1 MHQNGKILLYFDK
14 PIVNS
19 LLSDDIDEVAINWGI
34 SHEAA
39 LIKCFEVL
47 TNSLGTHNTGGST
60 YFDLL
65 MCDCFQK
72 RMTGPGITFGTHGS
86 NVKLPMLVFKGDW
99 ALHEP
104 TGRRLP
110 ITSKMLNR
118 FGQMFSEEFEV
129 EYLGF
134 EKIGPISA
142 QIEQESLI
150 SSMDMIYLL
159 NNKPHVFDGKVFL
172 PIVAEPS
179 PSLIVAN
186 N

>member
-1 MHQNGKILLYFDK
+1 MAKINIYFDSPK
-14 PIVNS
+14 VNS

-104 TGRRLP
+104 TGRRLT
-110 ITSKMLNR
+110 ITNQMLDR
-118 FGQMFSEEFEV
+118 FGEMFSEEFEV

-134 EKIGPISA
+134 KRIGSSSNLA
-142 QIEQESLI
+142 NQESFI
-150 SSMDMIYLL
+150 SPTDTVYIIGDR
-159 NNKPHVFDGKVFL
+159 PHYYDGKRFL
-172 PIVAEPS
+172 PIVSDPNL
-179 PSLIVAN
+179 SLI
-186 N
+186 

>member
-1 MHQNGKILLYFDK
+1 MINLYFDTPK
-14 PIVNS
+14 VNS
-19 LLSDDIDEVAINWGI
+19 LLAEDIEAVAINWEI
-34 SHEAA
+34 SYEAA

-47 TNSLGTHNTGGST
+47 VNSLGSHNSGGST

-72 RMTGPGITFGTHGS
+72 RMTGPEIMFGTHGS
-86 NVKLPMLVFKGDW
+86 NAKLPMLIFKGDW

-118 FGQMFSEEFEV
+118 FGEMFSEEFEV

-134 EKIGPISA
+134 ERIGSNSA
-142 QIEQESLI
+142 PIEQESFI
-150 SSMDMIYLL
+150 NPMDMIYLL
-159 NNKPHVFDGKVFL
+159 NNKPHVFDGVRF
-172 PIVAEPS
+172 VR
-179 PSLIVAN
+179 VNDMN
-186 N
+186 NSIIKTLT

>member
-1 MHQNGKILLYFDK
+1 MINLYFDK
-14 PIVNS
+14 PNVNS
-19 LLSDDIDEVAINWGI
+19 LLADDIEAVAINWEI

-47 TNSLGTHNTGGST
+47 VNSLGSHDSGGST

-72 RMTGPGITFGTHGS
+72 RMSGPEITFGTHGS
-86 NVKLPMLVFKGDW
+86 NAKLPMLVFKGDW

-118 FGQMFSEEFEV
+118 FGEMFSEEFEV

-134 EKIGPISA
+134 ERIKPSSAPIK
-142 QIEQESLI
+142 QESFI
-150 SSMDMIYLL
+150 SPMDTVYIIGD
-159 NNKPHVFDGKVFL
+159 KPHYYDGKKFL
-172 PIVAEPS
+172 PIIPTAS
-179 PSLIVAN
+179 FT
-186 N
+186 

>member
-1 MHQNGKILLYFDK
+1 MSKKMINLYFDK
-14 PIVNS
+14 PKVSS
-19 LLSDDIDEVAINWGI
+19 LLSEDIETVAINWEI

-47 TNSLGTHNTGGST
+47 VSSLGSHNSGGST

-72 RMTGPGITFGTHGS
+72 RMTGPEITFGTHGS
-86 NVKLPMLVFKGDW
+86 NAKLPMLVFKGDW

-118 FGQMFSEEFEV
+118 FGEMFSEEFEV

-134 EKIGPISA
+134 ERIGPISA
-142 QIEQESLI
+142 PIEQESFT
-150 SSMDMIYLL
+150 SSMDTVYIIGDR
-159 NNKPHVFDGKVFL
+159 PHYYDGKKFL
-172 PIVAEPS
+172 PIVPE
-179 PSLIVAN
+179 AN
-186 N
+186 LSVI

>member
-1 MHQNGKILLYFDK
+1 MSKKMINLYFDK
-14 PIVNS
+14 PKVNS
-19 LLSDDIDEVAINWGI
+19 LLAYDIEVVAINWEI

-47 TNSLGTHNTGGST
+47 VNSLGRHNSGGST

-72 RMTGPGITFGTHGS
+72 RMTGPEITFGTHGS
-86 NVKLPMLVFKGDW
+86 NAKLPMLVFKGDW

-118 FGQMFSEEFEV
+118 FGEMFSEEFEV

-134 EKIGPISA
+134 ERIGSSSA
-142 QIEQESLI
+142 PIEQESFI
-150 SSMDMIYLL
+150 NPMDTVYIIGD
-159 NNKPHVFDGKVFL
+159 KPHYYDGKRFL
-172 PIVAEPS
+172 PIVS
-179 PSLIVAN
+179 GSNRSLI
-186 N
+186 

>member
-1 MHQNGKILLYFDK
+1 MAKINIYFDEPK
-14 PIVNS
+14 VNS
-19 LLSDDIDEVAINWGI
+19 LLSDDIEAVAINWEI

-47 TNSLGTHNTGGST
+47 VNSLGSHDSGGST

-72 RMTGPGITFGTHGS
+72 RMAGPEITFGTHGS
-86 NVKLPMLVFKGDW
+86 NAKLPMLVFKGDW

-118 FGQMFSEEFEV
+118 FGEMFSEEFEV

-134 EKIGPISA
+134 ERIGPSSA
-142 QIEQESLI
+142 PIKQESFI
-150 SSMDMIYLL
+150 SPMDTVYIIGD
-159 NNKPHVFDGKVFL
+159 KPHYYDGKRFL
-172 PIVAEPS
+172 PIVS
-179 PSLIVAN
+179 DSNRSLI
-186 N
+186 

>member
-1 MHQNGKILLYFDK
+1 MINLYFDK
-14 PIVNS
+14 PKVNS
-19 LLSDDIDEVAINWGI
+19 LLSDDIETVAINWEI

-47 TNSLGTHNTGGST
+47 VNSLGSHNSGGST

-72 RMTGPGITFGTHGS
+72 RMTGPEITFGTHGS
-86 NVKLPMLVFKGDW
+86 NAKLPMLVFKGDW

-118 FGQMFSEEFEV
+118 FGEMFSEEFEL

-134 EKIGPISA
+134 ERIGSSSA
-142 QIEQESLI
+142 SIEQESFI
-150 SSMDMIYLL
+150 NSMDTVYIIGDM
-159 NNKPHVFDGKVFL
+159 PHYYDGKKFL
-172 PIVAEPS
+172 PIMSKPNL
-179 PSLIVAN
+179 SLT
-186 N
+186 

>member
-1 MHQNGKILLYFDK
+1 MSKKMINLYFDK
-14 PIVNS
+14 PNVNS
-19 LLSDDIDEVAINWGI
+19 LLSDDIEVVAINWEI

-47 TNSLGTHNTGGST
+47 VNSLGSHNSGGST

-72 RMTGPGITFGTHGS
+72 RMTGPEITFGTHGS
-86 NVKLPMLVFKGDW
+86 NAKLPMLVFKGDW

-110 ITSKMLNR
+110 ITSKILNR

-134 EKIGPISA
+134 EGIGSSSA
-142 QIEQESLI
+142 PIEQELFI
-150 SSMDMIYLL
+150 SPMDMIYLL
-159 NNKPHVFDGKVFL
+159 NNKPHVFDGKTFL
-172 PIVAEPS
+172 PVVGESKPS
-179 PSLIVAN
+179 FI
-186 N
+186 

>member
-1 MHQNGKILLYFDK
+1 MINLYFDK
-14 PIVNS
+14 PNVNS
-19 LLSDDIDEVAINWGI
+19 LLADDIEVVAINWEI

-47 TNSLGTHNTGGST
+47 VNSLGSHNSGGST

-86 NVKLPMLVFKGDW
+86 NAKLPMLVFKGDW

-104 TGRRLP
+104 TGRRLS

-118 FGQMFSEEFEV
+118 FGEMFSEEFEV

-134 EKIGPISA
+134 ERVGASSA
-142 QIEQESLI
+142 PTNGASFTNPF
-150 SSMDMIYLL
+150 DMVYIL
-159 NNKPHVFDGKVFL
+159 NNKPHVFDGKAFL
-172 PIVAEPS
+172 PVVEEPK
-179 PSLIVAN
+179 PLLT
-186 N
+186 

>member
-1 MHQNGKILLYFDK
+1 MINLYFDK
-14 PIVNS
+14 PKPNS
-19 LLSDDIDEVAINWGI
+19 LLSDDIDTVAINWEI

-39 LIKCFEVL
+39 LTKCFEVL
-47 TNSLGTHNTGGST
+47 VNSLGRHNSGGST

-72 RMTGPGITFGTHGS
+72 RMTGPEITFGTHGS
-86 NVKLPMLVFKGDW
+86 NAKLPMLVFKGDW

-104 TGRRLP
+104 THRRLP

-134 EKIGPISA
+134 ERITPTSA
-142 QIEQESLI
+142 PIEQGSFI
-150 SSMDMIYLL
+150 NPMDMIYLL
-159 NNKPHVFDGKVFL
+159 DSKPHVFDGVRFISVNDMNTSIIKTL
-172 PIVAEPS
+172 T
-179 PSLIVAN
+179 
-186 N
+186 